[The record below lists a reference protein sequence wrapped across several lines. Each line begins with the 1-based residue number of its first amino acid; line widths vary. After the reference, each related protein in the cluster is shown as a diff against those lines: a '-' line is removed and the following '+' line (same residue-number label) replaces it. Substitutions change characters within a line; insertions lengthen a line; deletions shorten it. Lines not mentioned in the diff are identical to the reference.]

1 MGKTFRGNDRH
12 DNFRKYKGGKMK
24 GKRKDKFIL
33 PSKDGKDKGDWKR
46 NDVESYHYDDVPNY
60 YDMNIR

>member
-12 DNFRKYKGGKMK
+12 GNFRKYEGGKMK
-24 GKRKDKFIL
+24 GKRKDKFEI
-33 PSKDGKDKGDWKR
+33 PEQDKNKDWKKHTS
-46 NDVESYHYDDVPNY
+46 DSYEQEYIPNF